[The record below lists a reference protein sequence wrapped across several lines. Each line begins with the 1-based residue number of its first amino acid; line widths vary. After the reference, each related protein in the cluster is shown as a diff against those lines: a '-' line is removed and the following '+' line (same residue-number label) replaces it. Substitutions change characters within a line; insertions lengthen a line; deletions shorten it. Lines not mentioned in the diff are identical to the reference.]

1 MDIRELFSRIERH
14 GIFLFDEEIQEIE
27 CAWGL
32 FQLGD
37 NRQTWEKVSRKF
49 RRRITMSNFP
59 EWVRYPENPANIP
72 AIRRAI
78 EKAVADSGC
87 WLSDK
92 DYLERLSDVGV
103 RILNEL
109 TSQNLYQVH
118 PGMKLGTDGEPDI
131 ILTFHR
137 AGYEYRFEVDV
148 TDGRVVEKVTPP

>member
-1 MDIRELFSRIERH
+1 MSR
-14 GIFLFDEEIQEIE
+14 
-27 CAWGL
+27 
-32 FQLGD
+32 
-37 NRQTWEKVSRKF
+37 
-49 RRRITMSNFP
+49 FP
-59 EWVRYPENPANIP
+59 EDILYPEVPANIP

-78 EKAVADSGC
+78 EKAVVDSGC

-109 TSQNLYQVH
+109 GSLCQLY
-118 PGMKLGTDGEPDI
+118 PGMKLGLDGEPDI

-148 TDGRVVEKVTPP
+148 TSGKVVEKVTPPG